1 MSYIPH
7 ALTRDAN
14 FMSALPHVLMLA
26 LALYLTGLYSIAR
39 EYRRVEAGP
48 IGLAAL
54 LSWAFLVLGLL

>member
-1 MSYIPH
+1 MPSLGTLVSRP
-7 ALTRDAN
+7 R
-14 FMSALPHVLMLA
+14 SPHVLMLV

-39 EYRRVEAGP
+39 EYKRPEAGP

>member
-1 MSYIPH
+1 
-7 ALTRDAN
+7 
-14 FMSALPHVLMLA
+14 MLA

-39 EYRRVEAGP
+39 EYKRPEAGP

>member
-1 MSYIPH
+1 MT
-7 ALTRDAN
+7 A
-14 FMSALPHVLMLA
+14 FPHVLMLA

-39 EYRRVEAGP
+39 EYRRAEAGP